1 MEKKLK
7 ISCLQTVPK
16 ETIKEALDE
25 ALDLASIAI
34 RNNSKFL
41 FLPEYCGGITSN
53 GKLYFPPSEKETK
66 HLFLKEFKKFCETNK
81 IWVSIGSIA
90 IKLENNKI
98 VNRSFILNP
107 SGEIVSKY
115 DKIHM
120 FDISIDG
127 EEHYESSTI
136 HFGNK
141 GVLAETEIGI
151 IGHSICYDIRFPN
164 LYRKLAQ
171 SGAEILI
178 IPAAFT
184 KTTGSAH
191 WHILNRS
198 RAIENVCF
206 VISPCAVGKIP
217 GGGESYGHSLIIN
230 PWGEI
235 IKDGGDQ
242 RGIISTTINTNE
254 VSKYR
259 YQLPSL
265 SHDKNFTISK
275 LL

>member
-1 MEKKLK
+1 MK

-34 RNNSKFL
+34 SKNSKFL

-53 GKLYFPPSEKETK
+53 DKLYFPPSEKETK

-230 PWGEI
+230 PWGKI

-259 YQLPSL
+259 NQLPSL

>member
-1 MEKKLK
+1 MI

-16 ETIKEALDE
+16 ETIEESLYE

-34 RNNSKFL
+34 KDNSKFL

-53 GKLYFPPSEKETK
+53 GKLYFPPSEKETN
-66 HLFLKEFKKFCETNK
+66 HLFLNEFKKFCETNK

-206 VISPCAVGKIP
+206 VISSCAVGKIP

-242 RGIISTTINTNE
+242 RGIISTKINTNL
-254 VSKYR
+254 VSKFR
-259 YQLPSL
+259 NQLPSL

>member
-1 MEKKLK
+1 
-7 ISCLQTVPK
+7 
-16 ETIKEALDE
+16 
-25 ALDLASIAI
+25 
-34 RNNSKFL
+34 
-41 FLPEYCGGITSN
+41 
-53 GKLYFPPSEKETK
+53 
-66 HLFLKEFKKFCETNK
+66 
-81 IWVSIGSIA
+81 
-90 IKLENNKI
+90 
-98 VNRSFILNP
+98 
-107 SGEIVSKY
+107 
-115 DKIHM
+115 M

-164 LYRKLAQ
+164 LYRKLAK

-184 KTTGSAH
+184 KKTGSAH

-198 RAIENVCF
+198 RAIENMCF

-235 IKDGGDQ
+235 IKDGGEQ
-242 RGIISTTINTNE
+242 RGIISTSINTKL
-254 VSKYR
+254 VSKFR
-259 YQLPSL
+259 NQLPSL

>member
-1 MEKKLK
+1 MK

-16 ETIKEALDE
+16 ETIDEALNE
-25 ALDLASIAI
+25 ALDLAAVAI
-34 RNNSKFL
+34 KNGSKFL
-41 FLPEYCGGITSN
+41 FLPEYCGGIFSN
-53 GKLYFPPSEKETK
+53 GKLYVPPSEEEKR
-66 HLFLKEFKKFCETNK
+66 HLFLKEFKKFSELNK
-81 IWVSIGSIA
+81 IWISIGSIA
-90 IKLENNKI
+90 IKLENNKT

-107 SGEIVSKY
+107 FGEIVSKY

-141 GVLAETEIGI
+141 GVIAETEIGL

-171 SGAEILI
+171 SGAEIII

-235 IKDGGDQ
+235 IKDGGDK
-242 RGIISTTINTNE
+242 RGIISTTINTNS
-254 VSKYR
+254 VSKFR
-259 YQLPSL
+259 KQLPSL
-265 SHDKNFTISK
+265 SHDKIFTITRS
-275 LL
+275 L